1 MTHVLWR
8 GNWATRVRIVSGLV
22 LMIYVTAHL
31 LNIGAVLVSPDF
43 ADAVQD
49 VRLAVTRTPMAIAVM
64 TLAIVSHV
72 VLSLAQVVQKRTLR
86 MPLRDYLQIVLG
98 LSIPLLLSSHVIFTA
113 VAHTQ
118 LEVNTQIH
126 YLVSRVWGGSYAW
139 VQAAFVLVV
148 WAHGVIGLHMWLRP
162 TDWWQ
167 RNIPT
172 LAVVGTLIPTL
183 ALLGYLDAGRR
194 IADVLQGPEG
204 WATMSALW
212 NLPDRAGLGQLGRID
227 QTTDQVIIAALLALA
242 LVVAGRHILIALR
255 KPIRVTYA
263 DGPSA
268 RAARGQTV
276 LDASR
281 SAGIDH
287 AALCGGRGRCTT
299 CRVHIL
305 EGAEHIPPPSAA
317 EARSLAAVG
326 AGPETRLACQLVPTG
341 PVTVARVFGADGK
354 RRRAHARS
362 GIEAR
367 LAVLFLDMR
376 GFTARTDGQLPYD
389 VVFLLN
395 RFFDE
400 IVPPITAAGGTV
412 DKYMGDGLMAVFE
425 TNTAR
430 ASALAAINAIQGIGE
445 ALRAFNDTLDA
456 EGSAPVAI
464 GVGVHLGNVVL
475 GEIGAAGQAPRTL
488 IGDTVNIASRLES
501 ETKAQGV
508 EALISEDT
516 LTAAGIEMAADALM
530 PLTLRGRD
538 APLCALPLP
547 QADRARE
554 TVAL

>member
-8 GNWATRVRIVSGLV
+8 GSWATRVRIVSGLV
-22 LMIYVTAHL
+22 LMAYVTAHM
-31 LNIGAVLVSPDF
+31 LNIGAVLVSPGF
-43 ADAVQD
+43 ADAFQD
-49 VRLAVTRTPMAIAVM
+49 VRLAVTRTPAAMAVM
-64 TLAIVSHV
+64 TLAIVSHM
-72 VLSLAQVVQKRTLR
+72 VLSVAQVVRKRTLR
-86 MPLRDYLQIVLG
+86 MPLRDYLQIALG
-98 LSIPLLLSSHVIFTA
+98 LSIPLLLSSHLIFTA

-118 LEVNTQIH
+118 FEVNTQIF

-139 VQAAFVLVV
+139 VQAAFVVVV
-148 WAHGVIGLHMWLRP
+148 WGHGVIGLHMWLRQ
-162 TDWWQ
+162 TGWWQ
-167 RNIPT
+167 RNIAT
-172 LAVVGTLIPTL
+172 LAVIGTLIPTL
-183 ALLGYLDAGRR
+183 ALLGYLDAGRQ
-194 IADVLQGPEG
+194 IADILQAPEG
-204 WATMSALW
+204 RAAMAALW
-212 NLPDRAGLGQLGRID
+212 NLPDRAGLGVLGRID
-227 QTTDQVIIAALLALA
+227 KTTDQIIVVALWALA
-242 LVVAGRHILIALR
+242 LIVAGRQIMIALR
-255 KPIRVTYA
+255 KPIRVTYV
-263 DGPSA
+263 DGPTA
-268 RAARGQTV
+268 RAAHGQTV
-276 LDASR
+276 LETSR
-281 SAGIDH
+281 SAGIEH
-287 AALCGGRGRCTT
+287 ASLCGGRGRCTT
-299 CRVHIL
+299 CRVHVID
-305 EGAEHIPPPSAA
+305 GAEHIPPPSPA

-362 GIEAR
+362 GKEAK

-425 TNTAR
+425 TSTAR
-430 ASALAAINAIQGIGE
+430 ASALAAIDAIQGIGE
-445 ALRAFNDTLDA
+445 ALRAFNETLET

-464 GVGVHLGNVVL
+464 GVGVHLGTVVL

-501 ETKAQGV
+501 ETKVQGV
-508 EALISEDT
+508 EAFISEDT
-516 LTAAGIEMAADALM
+516 LTAAGIELDADTLM

-538 APLCALPLP
+538 EPLCALPLA
-547 QADRARE
+547 QADRVRE

>member
-8 GNWATRVRIVSGLV
+8 GSWATRVRIVSGLV
-22 LMIYVTAHL
+22 LMVYVTAHM
-31 LNIGAVLVSPDF
+31 LNIGAVLVSPEF
-43 ADAVQD
+43 ADAFQRA
-49 VRLAVTRTPMAIAVM
+49 RLAVTRTPPVMAVM
-64 TLAIVSHV
+64 TLAIAAHMVFSIAKIVSN
-72 VLSLAQVVQKRTLR
+72 RTLR
-86 MPLRDYLQIVLG
+86 LPLRDYVQIILG
-98 LSIPLLLSSHVIFTA
+98 LSIPLLLSSHLVFTA
-113 VAHTQ
+113 VAHAQ
-118 LEVNTQIH
+118 LDVNTKIF

-139 VQAAFVLVV
+139 VQAAFVPVV
-148 WAHGVIGLHMWLRP
+148 WVHGLIGLHMWLRQ
-162 TDWWQ
+162 TEWWQ
-167 RNIPT
+167 RNFPALCVIG
-172 LAVVGTLIPTL
+172 ALIPTF
-183 ALLGYLDAGRR
+183 ALLGYLDAGRQ
-194 IADVLQGPEG
+194 ITAILQGPG
-204 WATMSALW
+204 GRDAMSELW
-212 NLPDRAGLGQLGRID
+212 NLPDRAGFAQLGRID
-227 QTTDQVIIAALLALA
+227 QTTDQVIIAALLALT

-263 DGPSA
+263 DGPTA

-276 LDASR
+276 LETSL
-281 SAGIDH
+281 SAGIEH

-299 CRVHIL
+299 CRVHVID
-305 EGAEHIPPPSAA
+305 GAEHIPPPSPA

-354 RRRAHARS
+354 RMRAHARS
-362 GIEAR
+362 GHEAR

-425 TNTAR
+425 TKTAR

-445 ALRAFNDTLDA
+445 ALRGFNTTLAA

-464 GVGVHLGNVVL
+464 GVGVHLGTVVL

-508 EALISEDT
+508 EALISQDT
-516 LTAAGIEMAADALM
+516 LSAAGIELADEALM

-547 QADRARE
+547 RADRMRE